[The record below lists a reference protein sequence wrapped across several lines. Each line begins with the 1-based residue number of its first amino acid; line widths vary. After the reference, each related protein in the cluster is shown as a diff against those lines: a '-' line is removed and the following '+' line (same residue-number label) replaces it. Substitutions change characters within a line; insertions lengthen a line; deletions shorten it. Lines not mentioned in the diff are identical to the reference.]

1 MIFVGVSLL
10 LSWSE
15 HLQSQGTKQSFLVC
29 MVRFSHQ
36 RLTAHV
42 QVAGMTALQEL
53 WLHDN
58 SLSVLPEGLADLTN
72 LAVLTLSNN
81 QLSALPTGLTKLHGL
96 TEIWLKDNQLRS
108 HPFRQGLMPNLKVCC
123 RYIPNYS
130 LLVCILMCRSVAA
143 VNSQV
148 LLVDMGVPCR

>member
-1 MIFVGVSLL
+1 
-10 LSWSE
+10 
-15 HLQSQGTKQSFLVC
+15 
-29 MVRFSHQ
+29 
-36 RLTAHV
+36 
-42 QVAGMTALQEL
+42 MTALQEL

-96 TEIWLKDNQLRS
+96 TEIWLKDNQLRA
-108 HPFRQGLMPNLKVCC
+108 HPFRQGLMPNLKA
-123 RYIPNYS
+123 S
-130 LLVCILMCRSVAA
+130 LLVSANFPLPWIYSIFGV
-143 VNSQV
+143 QV